1 MIVPCDVVDVPDVCC
16 RCLIVPN
23 DRLSSCRCNLCI
35 AVTPLGQE
43 IKSASRLNLRGTSE
57 VNMNSSSIVIGKAP
71 SLSCPLSDNV
81 RWSCSNRD
89 QTVLAIHLHRRQGS
103 NEKLRTM
110 LPSDQRSGKAY
121 TAGVYTLE
129 LCKGSQ
135 DRGGRRG

>member
-57 VNMNSSSIVIGKAP
+57 VNMNKDIIWFFEIEQILLR
-71 SLSCPLSDNV
+71 SLQLQH
-81 RWSCSNRD
+81 RD
-89 QTVLAIHLHRRQGS
+89 R
-103 NEKLRTM
+103 
-110 LPSDQRSGKAY
+110 
-121 TAGVYTLE
+121 
-129 LCKGSQ
+129 
-135 DRGGRRG
+135 